1 MNEEPSLDSNR
12 KTILSRGVV
21 ARFDRTFGAVAGVI
35 LFVLMLVVT
44 VDVIGRYIFN
54 APLHGSFEYIQI
66 CMALIVFIALP
77 VIVVREENVQVEVFE
92 VFIPRPLRRFTR
104 IFGFALSTAIVAGL
118 AWVAFRRAATFHAS
132 GERFV
137 LLPAPLYPVAYFIF
151 AMWLVCLLIMVF
163 QFVKMSAHTRRPEDG
178 Q

>member
-1 MNEEPSLDSNR
+1 M
-12 KTILSRGVV
+12 V
-21 ARFDRTFGAVAGVI
+21 
-35 LFVLMLVVT
+35 VVT
-44 VDVIGRYIFN
+44 VDVVGRYIFN

-92 VFIPRPLRRFTR
+92 VFIPKTIRPLTR
-104 IFGFALSTAIVAGL
+104 MLGSALTLVIVAGL
-118 AWVAFRRAATFHAS
+118 VWIAFKRAASFHES

-151 AMWLVCLLIMVF
+151 AMWLVCLGVMIL
-163 QFVKMSAHTRRPEDG
+163 QFVKYSKRIRETETEK
-178 Q
+178 

>member
-1 MNEEPSLDSNR
+1 MSEEPSLDSNR
-12 KTILSRGVV
+12 KTILGRGVV

-104 IFGFALSTAIVAGL
+104 MIGFALSIAIVAGL
-118 AWVAFRRAATFHAS
+118 VWVAFRRAATFHDS

-151 AMWLVCLLIMVF
+151 AMWLVCLVIMVV
-163 QFVKMSAHTRRPEDG
+163 QFAKMPAHTRRPEDG